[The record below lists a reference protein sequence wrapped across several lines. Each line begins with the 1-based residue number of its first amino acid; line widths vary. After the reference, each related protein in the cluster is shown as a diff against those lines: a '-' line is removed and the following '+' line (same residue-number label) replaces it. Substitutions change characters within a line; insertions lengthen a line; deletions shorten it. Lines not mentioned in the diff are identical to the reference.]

1 MNGYGED
8 IPGWV
13 FGLGVVFT
21 IAIYALFG
29 FVMAR
34 SNRQKRRW

>member
-1 MNGYGED
+1 MNGYGAD

-13 FGLGVVFT
+13 FGFGAVFT
-21 IAIYALFG
+21 IFICALFG
-29 FVMAR
+29 VVKAR